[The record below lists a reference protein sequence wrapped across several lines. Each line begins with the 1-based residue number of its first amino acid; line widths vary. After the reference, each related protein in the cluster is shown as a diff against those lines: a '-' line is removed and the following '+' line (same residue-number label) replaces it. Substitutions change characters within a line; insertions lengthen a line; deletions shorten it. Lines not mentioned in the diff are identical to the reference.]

1 MMLQVGETQHKKKSR
16 SNGDGN
22 EKDDIHT
29 SYATMMNH

>member
-1 MMLQVGETQHKKKSR
+1 MLQVSEIQHKKKSIT
-16 SNGDGN
+16 NGDGN